1 MSESLNK
8 KIIELENKFSVLISK
23 YKKLETINENL
34 KKEITDREIDLIL
47 YKFNNANNSNLE
59 ILSSDEKSKLK
70 DDIDSTIEELDTI
83 IDEDGPIFVECEYES
98 SQYIGP
104 RLMQNKSGILEQ
116 LRMVPEIKNQQINKK
131 LDELLK

>member
-34 KKEITDREIDLIL
+34 KREITDREIDLIL

-83 IDEDGPIFVECEYES
+83 I
-98 SQYIGP
+98 
-104 RLMQNKSGILEQ
+104 N
-116 LRMVPEIKNQQINKK
+116 N
-131 LDELLK
+131 LK

>member
-83 IDEDGPIFVECEYES
+83 I
-98 SQYIGP
+98 
-104 RLMQNKSGILEQ
+104 N
-116 LRMVPEIKNQQINKK
+116 N
-131 LDELLK
+131 LKE

>member
-1 MSESLNK
+1 MPESLNK
-8 KIIELENKFSVLISK
+8 KNIELESKFSILISK
-23 YKKLETINENL
+23 YKKLEAINENL

-83 IDEDGPIFVECEYES
+83 I
-98 SQYIGP
+98 
-104 RLMQNKSGILEQ
+104 N
-116 LRMVPEIKNQQINKK
+116 N
-131 LDELLK
+131 LKE

>member
-47 YKFNNANNSNLE
+47 YKFNNPNNSNLE
-59 ILSSDEKSKLK
+59 ILSSDEKLKLK

-83 IDEDGPIFVECEYES
+83 I
-98 SQYIGP
+98 
-104 RLMQNKSGILEQ
+104 N
-116 LRMVPEIKNQQINKK
+116 N
-131 LDELLK
+131 LK

>member
-1 MSESLNK
+1 MPESLNK
-8 KIIELENKFSVLISK
+8 KIIELESKFSILISK
-23 YKKLETINENL
+23 YKKLEVINENL

-83 IDEDGPIFVECEYES
+83 I
-98 SQYIGP
+98 
-104 RLMQNKSGILEQ
+104 N
-116 LRMVPEIKNQQINKK
+116 N
-131 LDELLK
+131 LKE

>member
-59 ILSSDEKSKLK
+59 ILSSNEKSKLK

-83 IDEDGPIFVECEYES
+83 I
-98 SQYIGP
+98 
-104 RLMQNKSGILEQ
+104 N
-116 LRMVPEIKNQQINKK
+116 N
-131 LDELLK
+131 LK

>member
-23 YKKLETINENL
+23 YKKLEAINENL

-47 YKFNNANNSNLE
+47 YKFNNANNSNLK
-59 ILSSDEKSKLK
+59 ILSSDEKSTLK

-83 IDEDGPIFVECEYES
+83 I
-98 SQYIGP
+98 
-104 RLMQNKSGILEQ
+104 N
-116 LRMVPEIKNQQINKK
+116 N
-131 LDELLK
+131 LKE

>member
-23 YKKLETINENL
+23 YKKLEAINENL

-83 IDEDGPIFVECEYES
+83 I
-98 SQYIGP
+98 
-104 RLMQNKSGILEQ
+104 N
-116 LRMVPEIKNQQINKK
+116 N
-131 LDELLK
+131 LK

>member
-1 MSESLNK
+1 MPESLNK
-8 KIIELENKFSVLISK
+8 KIIELESKFSILISK
-23 YKKLETINENL
+23 YKKLEAINENL

-83 IDEDGPIFVECEYES
+83 INN
-98 SQYIGP
+98 
-104 RLMQNKSGILEQ
+104 L
-116 LRMVPEIKNQQINKK
+116 KK
-131 LDELLK
+131 

>member
-1 MSESLNK
+1 MPESLNK
-8 KIIELENKFSVLISK
+8 KIIELESKFSILISK
-23 YKKLETINENL
+23 YKKLEAINENL

-83 IDEDGPIFVECEYES
+83 ITVSYTH
-98 SQYIGP
+98 
-104 RLMQNKSGILEQ
+104 
-116 LRMVPEIKNQQINKK
+116 LRAHET
-131 LDELLK
+131 

>member
-8 KIIELENKFSVLISK
+8 KIIELENKFSVIISK
-23 YKKLETINENL
+23 YKKLEAINENL

-83 IDEDGPIFVECEYES
+83 I
-98 SQYIGP
+98 
-104 RLMQNKSGILEQ
+104 N
-116 LRMVPEIKNQQINKK
+116 N
-131 LDELLK
+131 LK

>member
-8 KIIELENKFSVLISK
+8 KIIELESNFSILISK
-23 YKKLETINENL
+23 YKKLEAINENL

-83 IDEDGPIFVECEYES
+83 I
-98 SQYIGP
+98 
-104 RLMQNKSGILEQ
+104 N
-116 LRMVPEIKNQQINKK
+116 N
-131 LDELLK
+131 LK

>member
-23 YKKLETINENL
+23 YKKLEAINENL

-83 IDEDGPIFVECEYES
+83 I
-98 SQYIGP
+98 
-104 RLMQNKSGILEQ
+104 N
-116 LRMVPEIKNQQINKK
+116 N
-131 LDELLK
+131 LKE

>member
-1 MSESLNK
+1 MPESLNK
-8 KIIELENKFSVLISK
+8 KIIELESKFSILISK

-83 IDEDGPIFVECEYES
+83 I
-98 SQYIGP
+98 
-104 RLMQNKSGILEQ
+104 N
-116 LRMVPEIKNQQINKK
+116 N
-131 LDELLK
+131 LKE

>member
-23 YKKLETINENL
+23 YKKLEAINENL
-34 KKEITDREIDLIL
+34 KKEITNREIDLIL

-83 IDEDGPIFVECEYES
+83 I
-98 SQYIGP
+98 
-104 RLMQNKSGILEQ
+104 N
-116 LRMVPEIKNQQINKK
+116 N
-131 LDELLK
+131 LKE

>member
-1 MSESLNK
+1 MPDSLNK
-8 KIIELENKFSVLISK
+8 KIIELESKFSILISK
-23 YKKLETINENL
+23 YKKLEAINENL

-83 IDEDGPIFVECEYES
+83 I
-98 SQYIGP
+98 
-104 RLMQNKSGILEQ
+104 N
-116 LRMVPEIKNQQINKK
+116 N
-131 LDELLK
+131 LK

>member
-47 YKFNNANNSNLE
+47 YKFNNANDSNLE
-59 ILSSDEKSKLK
+59 ILSSDEKLKLK

-83 IDEDGPIFVECEYES
+83 I
-98 SQYIGP
+98 
-104 RLMQNKSGILEQ
+104 N
-116 LRMVPEIKNQQINKK
+116 N
-131 LDELLK
+131 LK

>member
-23 YKKLETINENL
+23 YKKLETINKNL
-34 KKEITDREIDLIL
+34 KREITDREIDLIL
-47 YKFNNANNSNLE
+47 YKFNNANDSNLE

-83 IDEDGPIFVECEYES
+83 I
-98 SQYIGP
+98 
-104 RLMQNKSGILEQ
+104 N
-116 LRMVPEIKNQQINKK
+116 N
-131 LDELLK
+131 LK